1 MSLQLVESFSEFK
14 EFKNID
20 RATMMRVL
28 EDVFRTMIRRKYG
41 SDDNFDVIV
50 NTDNGDLEIYRN
62 REIVDLGEVEDP
74 NKEINIEDAK
84 RIEDDYEIGE
94 EAIEEIDMA
103 TFGRRTILTAR
114 QTLLSKVLELE
125 KDEFYKKYK
134 DRVGEIVPG
143 EVYQIWKNEIMILDD
158 EGNELILPIREMIP
172 RDFFKKGDTVRA
184 VILRVE
190 MYNSNPKVICFILLP
205 SIFII

>member
-1 MSLQLVESFSEFK
+1 
-14 EFKNID
+14 
-20 RATMMRVL
+20 MMRVL

-62 REIVDLGEVEDP
+62 REIVDMGEVEDP

-84 RIEDDYEIGE
+84 LLEEDFEIGE

-134 DRVGEIVPG
+134 DRVGEIVTG

-158 EGNELILPIREMIP
+158 E
-172 RDFFKKGDTVRA
+172 
-184 VILRVE
+184 
-190 MYNSNPKVICFILLP
+190 
-205 SIFII
+205 